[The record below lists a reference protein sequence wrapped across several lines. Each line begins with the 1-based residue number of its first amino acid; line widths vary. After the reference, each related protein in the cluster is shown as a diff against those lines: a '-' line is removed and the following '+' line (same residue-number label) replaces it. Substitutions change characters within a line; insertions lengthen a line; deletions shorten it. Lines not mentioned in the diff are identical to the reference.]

1 MSILCVG
8 SIALDSVETPF
19 AKAERVLGGSAVFF
33 ASAATLF
40 APVRLVGVV
49 GDDYP
54 LDDLDFLTNRGA
66 DLSGIEQREGRASSG
81 RVGII
86 RT

>member
-54 LDDLDFLTNRGA
+54 LDDLDFLS
-66 DLSGIEQREGRASSG
+66 LIH
-81 RVGII
+81 I
-86 RT
+86 